1 MKKYVFRAVAG
12 IFLLLAAIVCPFPP
26 LLGVPGVVWR
36 AVTGVVGTLLMS
48 SGASRALGL
57 GGRASGR
64 RRR

>member
-48 SGASRALGL
+48 LGPPKTRGRGAGT
-57 GGRASGR
+57 GGNR
-64 RRR
+64 RR